1 MNTPDNTRESP
12 SGNKNRL
19 KLFYGKLASI
29 LGILLAI
36 AGVFAIN
43 SVVAA
48 TFVGIALGTLGVALG
63 ERRLGIVAIV
73 ISVLVFVFGLA
84 AISGLIPG
92 LDPPGINDLRPGN
105 SPAI

>member
-1 MNTPDNTRESP
+1 MNPPDNTREST

-29 LGILLAI
+29 LGIFLPI

-43 SVVAA
+43 SIVSV
-48 TFVGIALGTLGVALG
+48 TFLGITLGVLGIALG
-63 ERRLGIVAIV
+63 ERRLGIAAIV
-73 ISVLVFVFGLA
+73 ISVLMLFFGLA